1 MNNPNRFLHGL
12 PAKSVNTFVGQGA
25 MTFFATVGRC
35 IDRNSGYMSNAVL
48 PE

>member
-1 MNNPNRFLHGL
+1 MNNPTRFLHGH

-25 MTFFATVGRC
+25 MTFFETVGRC
-35 IDRNSGYMSNAVL
+35 NDHNSGYMSRAVL

>member
-35 IDRNSGYMSNAVL
+35 IDRNSGYMSHAVL